1 MKISVSDDQNEPK
14 VVEIRDGMGSEVNS
28 AAHWAPLVVIFL
40 AAFLL
45 VGFLVTQMDFS
56 SDEINDSNDTIDT
69 TTDTPD
75 LDDSVELRDAD
86 NDGIIDTG
94 SEPATGPVTTDTP

>member
-1 MKISVSDDQNEPK
+1 MKVSVSDNQNEPE
-14 VVEIRDGMGSEVNS
+14 VVQIKDDVRSEVDPVS
-28 AAHWAPLVVIFL
+28 HWAPLVVIFL
-40 AAFLL
+40 AALLL
-45 VGFLVTQMDFS
+45 VGFLISQTDFRFNEFS
-56 SDEINDSNDTIDT
+56 DSNNTIDT

-75 LDDSVELRDAD
+75 LDDSVEVRDAD